1 MSVIFRQEKVQ
12 IYLFLLKNIR
22 RGIEVTEGQ
31 QRLSEEGDE
40 EGVEEKTEQD
50 TQPASIREP
59 EAGQDSTK
67 AAVQPAPGPSGELM
81 TVWP

>member
-1 MSVIFRQEKVQ
+1 M
-12 IYLFLLKNIR
+12 
-22 RGIEVTEGQ
+22 TEEQ
-31 QRLSEEGDE
+31 QRLSGEGEE

-50 TQPASIREP
+50 TQPASIKEP

-67 AAVQPAPGPSGELM
+67 AAVRPAPGPSGEIM